1 MEDDPKYGVVCIQAI
16 LHISDIQ
23 FGMEFFVLW
32 YFIYFCPLSL
42 LQQRL
47 EKLREATYTAAV
59 CKLLGWGTFL
69 LFLVWFRVWHS
80 SVQPLCI
87 SFISIDVDISTIFC
101 LRGTHR
107 PRPQ

>member
-59 CKLLGWGTFL
+59 CKFRGGHFCCC
-69 LFLVWFRVWHS
+69 LVPSVAQLSSASFFTWMVW
-80 SVQPLCI
+80 
-87 SFISIDVDISTIFC
+87 TIFC
-101 LRGTHR
+101 LHGAHQ